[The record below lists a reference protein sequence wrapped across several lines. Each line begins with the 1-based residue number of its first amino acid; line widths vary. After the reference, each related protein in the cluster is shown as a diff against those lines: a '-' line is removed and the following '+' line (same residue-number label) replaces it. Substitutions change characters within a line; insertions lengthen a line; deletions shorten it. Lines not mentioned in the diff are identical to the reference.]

1 MVELQLSDPNGNI
14 TVFIFTI
21 PKKNEKK
28 NNVLAIFAQFVLLF
42 ILSDSHLCRV
52 NTISNDK
59 KNMKNIYYCLC
70 FVWLIKYGDA
80 LEIKHGV
87 LRDLTKLT
95 KVIKYSTFF

>member
-1 MVELQLSDPNGNI
+1 MV
-14 TVFIFTI
+14 
-21 PKKNEKK
+21 
-28 NNVLAIFAQFVLLF
+28 IFAQFVLLF
-42 ILSDSHLCRV
+42 ILRDHHLCRV

-59 KNMKNIYYCLC
+59 KNMKNICYFLC

-87 LRDLTKLT
+87 LCDLTKLT